1 MNIRV
6 PHARVVIAF
15 SAALLIAYLS
25 FSIHVVWFTDDAA
38 LKGDTIGTW
47 KSFAVAVVAFWIGSS
62 SGGKAKDDIPTGK
75 PDDPVNVTETDH
87 YNWPTFKDAANPPPT
102 DKGA

>member
-1 MNIRV
+1 MTFRV

-15 SAALLIAYLS
+15 SSLLLAAYLG
-25 FSIHVVWFTDDAA
+25 FSIYVICWTDDAA

-62 SGGKAKDDIPTGK
+62 SGGKAKDDVPTGK
-75 PDDPVNVTETDH
+75 PDDPVSVTDTPPDS
-87 YNWPTFKDAANPPPT
+87 YDWPTFGEK
-102 DKGA
+102 K

>member
-1 MNIRV
+1 MTFRV

-15 SAALLIAYLS
+15 SALLLAAYLG
-25 FSIHVVWFTDDAA
+25 FSIYVICWTDDAA

-62 SGGKAKDDIPTGK
+62 SGGKAKDDAPAEK
-75 PDDPVNVTETDH
+75 PDDPATGSSPDP
-87 YNWPTFKDAANPPPT
+87 YDWQTFG
-102 DKGA
+102 DKK